1 MRLILT
7 VNYSPWSRYSGG
19 GQHSTHHLAEALARR
34 GHRVSV
40 VYTKPPWEQ
49 VPTPA
54 GLPYDVHWAAF
65 CGLRSNRTAPLRVVN
80 AWTVARTVASMLA
93 EEPVD
98 VVHCQGEEG
107 ALLPRLRGRRR
118 DFYLVVTAR
127 YPGYPMRR
135 WTRSPKYRAMGHLV
149 RHADARCTTSNA
161 SRALL
166 ARAFAVD
173 PGETHVVPNGVDP
186 VFVEVTRVARARHGP
201 IVFFGRIERSKGVD
215 TLIEALSRLRETIDL
230 PVLVIGRGG
239 WERAARE
246 SAARLGLTNRLAFPG
261 WLDRDALASALA
273 TARLAVLPSREES
286 FGNAMVEAMAAGVPV
301 LSTSVGSILEVT
313 DNGRAA
319 RLVPPDD
326 PDQLAHAI
334 SDLVRDADEAEA
346 LGRQGREF
354 VARAFS
360 WSRAASLYERIYTEL
375 SHQNRPGRSRRGA
388 TE

>member
-49 VPTPA
+49 VQTPG
-54 GLPYDVHWAAF
+54 GLPYDVRWAAF
-65 CGLRSNRTAPLRVVN
+65 CGLRSNRTAPLRVLN
-80 AWTVARTVASMLA
+80 TWTVARTVASMLA
-93 EEPVD
+93 QEPVD

-118 DFYLVVTAR
+118 DFHIVVTAR
-127 YPGYPMRR
+127 YPGYPLRR

-161 SRALL
+161 SRVLL

-173 PGETHVVPNGVDP
+173 PRETHVVPNGVDP
-186 VFVEVTRVARARHGP
+186 VFVEVTRPVRARHGP

-215 TLIEALSRLRETIDL
+215 TLIEALSRLRETNDL
-230 PVLVIGRGG
+230 PVLVIGRGS

-246 SAARLGLTNRLAFPG
+246 SAARLGLTNRLEFPG
-261 WLDRDALASALA
+261 WLDRNALARVLA

-319 RLVPPDD
+319 RVVPADD
-326 PDQLAHAI
+326 PERLARAI
-334 SDLVRDADEAEA
+334 ADLVCDPDGAEA
-346 LGRQGREF
+346 LGERGRAF
-354 VARAFS
+354 VVGAFS
-360 WSRAASLYERIYTEL
+360 WSRAAADYERIYTGL
-375 SHQNRPGRSRRGA
+375 ARADRRERAGLGA
-388 TE
+388 AE